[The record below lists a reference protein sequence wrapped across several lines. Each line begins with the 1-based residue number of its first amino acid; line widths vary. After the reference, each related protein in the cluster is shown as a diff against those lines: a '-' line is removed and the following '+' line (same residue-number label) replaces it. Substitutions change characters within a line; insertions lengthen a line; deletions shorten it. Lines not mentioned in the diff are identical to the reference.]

1 MEDQDAKMDE
11 PESSRRDDFQLSA
24 HAVHDDTLLPF
35 MRHIKDREGW
45 YEYAGCQVNVKRDSE
60 AYISP
65 SDKFSVEEF
74 PYRTTCHRKDDAW
87 FLLEQNFIMWPKYED
102 WNEAVATCEVMFTSF
117 SKSIIDLRERTE
129 EEVKLDEVIPGD
141 DPSDKDMVEVINP
154 SAGVVEKIRRD
165 DPQYYSADGFK
176 TRRHE
181 GSSKPM
187 DIPSFVWQSASVK
200 ARREA
205 IREEQMKLARSGA
218 EKKKAARAEKDLE
231 KLEKSKKGV
240 ASIINQPH
248 QAYHPEDDD
257 VPVMRTCKYSQDR
270 HRVKCARV
278 SIMSGEKIINTF
290 VARPVNKTEIRSN
303 PKAQESLDIE

>member
-1 MEDQDAKMDE
+1 MRLAPEELRLKQHMCRDGIRPKICTAVIILALSSSGAKGKYFL
-11 PESSRRDDFQLSA
+11 SSAQGLLRNVTLQFHSRDWI
-24 HAVHDDTLLPF
+24 T
-35 MRHIKDREGW
+35 
-45 YEYAGCQVNVKRDSE
+45 
-60 AYISP
+60 
-65 SDKFSVEEF
+65 
-74 PYRTTCHRKDDAW
+74 
-87 FLLEQNFIMWPKYED
+87 
-102 WNEAVATCEVMFTSF
+102 
-117 SKSIIDLRERTE
+117 RERTE

-165 DPQYYSADGFK
+165 DPQYCSADGFK
-176 TRRHE
+176 TRGHE

-257 VPVMRTCKYSQDR
+257 VPAMPT
-270 HRVKCARV
+270 
-278 SIMSGEKIINTF
+278 
-290 VARPVNKTEIRSN
+290 
-303 PKAQESLDIE
+303 